1 MHFTKSEYTYHS
13 PVIHFLSC
21 RSTNVI
27 QLLLRYLLNRAHNVW
42 KSHGTTVTPPG
53 SLGIMLNN
61 EDTKLSRL
69 DSANILHKQ
78 GANLQINA
86 KVSNN
91 LSV

>member
-1 MHFTKSEYTYHS
+1 
-13 PVIHFLSC
+13 
-21 RSTNVI
+21 
-27 QLLLRYLLNRAHNVW
+27 
-42 KSHGTTVTPPG
+42 
-53 SLGIMLNN
+53 MLNN

-91 LSV
+91 LSVQKREREKFAKTYNTYAALESKG